1 MTESTMKEKPQRDEN
16 FIIDK
21 SSAGQF
27 ARYSII
33 LHGTKN
39 LPIDDVALKETL

>member
-1 MTESTMKEKPQRDEN
+1 MKEEPQSDEN

-27 ARYSII
+27 ARYPII
-33 LHGTKN
+33 LHRTKN
-39 LPIDDVALKETL
+39 LPVDDVALKETL